1 MTAKGTRDR
10 DRGLLT
16 LMAGMTAIFAFNVWE
31 HMPLIVPNHYTDV
44 ASVFWRDGIGRGP
57 HLLPYRD
64 FTFEYPVLVGI
75 LVWICSYL
83 GRSAGDFPIAMNYY
97 VFAMDAFLYA
107 FTAGALIALYRLCE
121 LAGVGEERIWKAF
134 LIMPSFLIFPVYNWD
149 MIAIC
154 FALWA
159 IYFLLVGRPRLSAIS
174 LGLGMAG
181 KLYPAVLLPALA
193 LEEGSWGRRARYA
206 ALALAAFLVP
216 NLPFMAMNFN
226 GWMSTWTYHY
236 EWGIEDS
243 WLIYLFHQFDKN
255 AKYASLAVVA
265 YLVYKGLIETAKR
278 PYPSRAARVI
288 ERSFLLASAWL
299 LGSYVVTPQMAL
311 FLLPFFALMPH
322 LPLPV
327 AYLGDVLNA
336 LIIAFW
342 FTLQGWKID
351 PLAPTSITQ
360 AFSLLR
366 QAVWFSL
373 FLYALFPDRFRS
385 AFGGLFERIRFEPI
399 GGPARAR
406 PPQG

>member
-1 MTAKGTRDR
+1 MDR
-10 DRGLLT
+10 DRGLLA

-83 GRSAGDFPIAMNYY
+83 GRLAGDFPVAMNYY
-97 VFAMDAFLYA
+97 VLAMDAFLYA
-107 FTAGALIALYRLCE
+107 FTAGALLALYRLCR
-121 LAGVGEERIWKAF
+121 LMGIGEDRIWKAF
-134 LIMPSFLIFPVYNWD
+134 LVMPSFLMFPVYNWD
-149 MIAIC
+149 MIAVC

-159 IYFLLVGRPRLSAIS
+159 IYLLLSGRPSLSAIS

-181 KLYPAVLLPALA
+181 KLYPAILMPALA
-193 LEEGSWGRRARYA
+193 LGEASWGRRIRYA
-206 ALALAAFLVP
+206 ALALTAFLIP
-216 NLPFMAMNFN
+216 NLPFMAANFN

-236 EWGIEDS
+236 DWGIEDS
-243 WLIYLFHQFDKN
+243 WLIFVFNQFDRN
-255 AKYASLAVVA
+255 AKYAALAVTA

-278 PYPSRAARVI
+278 PYPSRAAKVI
-288 ERSFLLASAWL
+288 ERSFLMASAWL

-311 FLLPFFALMPH
+311 FLIPFFVLIPS
-322 LPLPV
+322 LPLAI
-327 AYLGDVLNA
+327 AYLGDIFNA
-336 LIIAFW
+336 LIIVFW

-360 AFSLLR
+360 IFSLLR

-373 FLYALFPDRFRS
+373 FLYVLFPDHFRA
-385 AFGGLFERIRFEPI
+385 AFSGLLERIRLEPAQ
-399 GGPARAR
+399 GPA
-406 PPQG
+406 QE